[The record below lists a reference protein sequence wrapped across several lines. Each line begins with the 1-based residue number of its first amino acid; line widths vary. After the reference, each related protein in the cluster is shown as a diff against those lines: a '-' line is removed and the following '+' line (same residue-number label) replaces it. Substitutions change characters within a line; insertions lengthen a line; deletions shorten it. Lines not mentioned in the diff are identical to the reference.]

1 MTPLKK
7 HAVLLFSFSLLMLTV
22 LSCSSVPVLKIHYRV
37 PANTDPLKGRKVFLE
52 IRDSRTDRE
61 IFGEGAKDDFQNASD
76 SISLSVAEGD
86 EKGFKIGLFAID
98 ELMLEIFRERLE
110 GLGLEVETSFNN
122 RGDEPVIAIDLQG
135 FKLDLTVG
143 TVKRTWT
150 ASMAYNAE
158 ISHNGKVIASN
169 RISGKSEKMKI
180 IRRKEAD
187 SLMSDLVT
195 DLANRLDPEELFRQA
210 GLI

>member
-7 HAVLLFSFSLLMLTV
+7 YTVFFFCLSLLTLTM
-22 LSCSSVPVLKIHYRV
+22 LSCASVPVLNINYRV
-37 PANTDPLKGRKVFLE
+37 PINTSPLEGRKVFLE

-61 IFGEGAKDDFQNASD
+61 IFGEGAKEDFQNASE

-86 EKGFKIGLFAID
+86 EKGFKIGLFPVD
-98 ELMLEIFRERLE
+98 DLMQEIFKERLQS
-110 GLGLEVETSFNN
+110 LGFEVKTGINN
-122 RGDEPVIAIDLQG
+122 KGDEPVVVIDLQA
-135 FKLDLTVG
+135 FKLDLTKG

-150 ASMAYNAE
+150 ASMAYNVE
-158 ISHNGKVIASN
+158 ISDNGKVLASN
-169 RISGKSEKMKI
+169 RISGQSEKMKI
-180 IRRKEAD
+180 IMRKEAD

-195 DLANRLDPEELFRQA
+195 DLANRLDAADLFRQA

>member
-7 HAVLLFSFSLLMLTV
+7 YAVVFFLISLLTLI
-22 LSCSSVPVLKIHYRV
+22 LSSCSGVPVLNVNYRSPV
-37 PANTDPLKGRKVFLE
+37 KAAPLEGIKVFLE

-61 IFGEGAKDDFQNASD
+61 IFGEGAKEDFLNAPET
-76 SISLSVAEGD
+76 ISLSVAEGN
-86 EKGFKIGLFAID
+86 EKGFKIGLFPID
-98 ELMLEIFRERLE
+98 ELMQEIFRERLRC
-110 GLGLEVETSFNN
+110 LGLEVNTVLNN
-122 RGDEPVIAIDLQG
+122 KGDEPVVVIDLQT
-135 FKLDLTVG
+135 FKLDLTKG

-150 ASMAYNAE
+150 AGMAYSVE
-158 ISHNGKVIASN
+158 ISDKGKVLAGT
-169 RISGKSEKMKI
+169 RISGQSEKMKI

-195 DLANRLDPEELFRQA
+195 DLANRLDAAALFRQA

>member
-7 HAVLLFSFSLLMLTV
+7 HVVLSFSFSLLMLTV
-22 LSCSSVPVLKIHYRV
+22 LSCSSVPVLKINYRA
-37 PANTDPLKGRKVFLE
+37 PAKTDPLKGKKVFLE
-52 IRDSRTDRE
+52 IRDSRTDME

-86 EKGFKIGLFAID
+86 EKGFKIGLFTVD
-98 ELMLEIFRERLE
+98 ELMQKIFRERLE
-110 GLGLEVETSFNN
+110 GLGLEVETAFNN
-122 RGDEPVIAIDLQG
+122 RGDEPVIAIDLQE
-135 FKLDLTVG
+135 FMLDLTVG

-158 ISHNGKVIASN
+158 ISYNGKVAASN

-210 GLI
+210 GLL